1 MSLIKFLPIM
11 SISIALSLI
20 LSYIEFLLPS
30 IGVPG
35 VKLGLA
41 NLIILMLL
49 IKYPL
54 KVPAAVNI
62 LRILLAGFMFT
73 GPIAMMFS
81 LAGGLSSMLI
91 MKLAIKL
98 KVFSNIGVSV
108 AGSCIHNFA
117 QLIVA
122 IVILLLCLELKLP
135 QTDNP
140 FTNSQRIH
148 PPHALP
154 FQDPHA

>member
-1 MSLIKFLPIM
+1 MSFRKFLPIM

-62 LRILLAGFMFT
+62 AR
-73 GPIAMMFS
+73 
-81 LAGGLSSMLI
+81 
-91 MKLAIKL
+91 
-98 KVFSNIGVSV
+98 
-108 AGSCIHNFA
+108 
-117 QLIVA
+117 
-122 IVILLLCLELKLP
+122 
-135 QTDNP
+135 
-140 FTNSQRIH
+140 RIH
-148 PPHALP
+148 VYRSYRYDVFPRRRIIQHAYYEAC
-154 FQDPHA
+154 HKT